1 MQSNVDHP
9 RMHAISL
16 SVVTWQRWRS
26 LHSIRRR
33 SKTRCC
39 MQILWFGVMGNQSFT
54 LWELGFSAFFAQ
66 VTLILTWWRSYMN
79 LTSIPWRHTRCAK
92 LWEDFQKLSSYSLW
106 MCAGT
111 KVPAANWP
119 EFYWP
124 IHSREQKCSVP
135 SAWLQNSPYKHCTG
149 RTVLEYEASSRIT
162 NPSFHTRI
170 CIIWTWR
177 CLPRSRA
184 AAREGNALKMDPA
197 RHWLH
202 SIVSTPHARSQTT
215 QEDGRDIDAWW
226 SYLRL
231 CLLFVVTSYNARTT
245 DSPILLY
252 GSWFS
257 TAWRHCLLWANEHVR
272 NYKHRLALESP

>member
-1 MQSNVDHP
+1 
-9 RMHAISL
+9 
-16 SVVTWQRWRS
+16 
-26 LHSIRRR
+26 
-33 SKTRCC
+33 
-39 MQILWFGVMGNQSFT
+39 MGNQSFT
-54 LWELGFSAFFAQ
+54 LRELGFSAFFAQ

-79 LTSIPWRHTRCAK
+79 WRVSPGDIPDVQNHEKTFKSYRH
-92 LWEDFQKLSSYSLW
+92 YSLW

-119 EFYWP
+119 GFYWP

-135 SAWLQNSPYKHCTG
+135 SAWLRNSPYKHCTG

-162 NPSFHTRI
+162 NPSFHTCI

-202 SIVSTPHARSQTT
+202 SILCQRHTLDRRRHKKTDAILTLGGHTFSFVYSVSWHR
-215 QEDGRDIDAWW
+215 
-226 SYLRL
+226 
-231 CLLFVVTSYNARTT
+231 NARTT
-245 DSPILLY
+245 DSPIAI
-252 GSWFS
+252 SHS
-257 TAWRHCLLWANEHVR
+257 I
-272 NYKHRLALESP
+272 